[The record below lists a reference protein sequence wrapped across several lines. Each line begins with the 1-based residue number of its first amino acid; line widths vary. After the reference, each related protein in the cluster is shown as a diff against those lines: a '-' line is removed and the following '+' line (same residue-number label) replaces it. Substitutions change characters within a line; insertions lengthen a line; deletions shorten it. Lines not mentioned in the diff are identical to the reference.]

1 MKYLLAVALFA
12 ATPAV
17 AQTAAAPTP
26 APVAVPAPAGPA
38 VAAAKFSLDTPIE
51 LLVADPAA
59 KAVLTAD
66 LGGDITANPSY
77 DQFKSMSI
85 NQIKPYAPDKLP
97 DTLTAKIATDLAA
110 IK

>member
-1 MKYLLAVALFA
+1 MKYLFAAVLFA
-12 ATPAV
+12 ATPAL
-17 AQTAAAPTP
+17 AQTAAAPS
-26 APVAVPAPAGPA
+26 PAPAPA
-38 VAAAKFSLDTPIE
+38 PAAPAASAPKFNLDTPIE
-51 LLVADPAA
+51 TLVADPAA

-66 LGGDITANPSY
+66 LGGDITENPSY

-97 DTLTAKIATDLAA
+97 DALTAKIATDLAA